1 MTAADGA
8 ELDVAGQVVELVT
21 RLAGPGAQAEVLVTR
36 SELALTRFAN
46 SAIHQNVAESA
57 SEIQLRVHL
66 DGRTAAGSA
75 HGAVPDD
82 LRALVERVL
91 AMARFAPPDP
101 AWPGLTPP
109 APVAASPEWD
119 AATGYAGPDERA
131 ALVRAFVDAA
141 GGLETAGYCRT
152 ALRATGF
159 ANSAGHAAQGYAAEA
174 AMDGIARVGGAD
186 GTARRWVDRLADLD
200 GAELGRR
207 AAAKARAAAD
217 PVELPPGRYPVVLEP
232 AAVADLL
239 ENLAWYGFNG
249 KRYAERQSFAEPG
262 VAQLDR
268 AVTLVD
274 DPLGVSGLPF
284 DLEGTPARALTLVDA
299 GTTTAVVHDRRSA
312 AESGGESTG
321 HARAGSATFGP
332 IPRNLRLVPSGTAG
346 TASTKGAGGTNAAGD
361 ATGTR
366 GAAGNT
372 TGARGAGGD
381 AGGPGRVDPLAGAVT
396 DADTA
401 ALVSRMERGLLVS
414 DLWYTRVLEPKRL
427 VVTGL
432 TRNGVWLVEDGRVTR
447 AVRDLRFTE
456 SYPRALGPG
465 AVLEVGRRSV
475 RLPDRWDGAWWEAP
489 SLRLASWNFT
499 GGASG

>member
-1 MTAADGA
+1 MQI
-8 ELDVAGQVVELVT
+8 AGQVVELVA
-21 RLAGPGAQAEVLVTR
+21 RLAGADAQAEVLVTR

-57 SEIQLRVHL
+57 VEIRLRVHAG
-66 DGRTAAGSA
+66 GRTAAGSA
-75 HGAVPDD
+75 NVASSDG
-82 LRALVERVL
+82 LRALAERVV
-91 AMARFAPPDP
+91 AAARFGPLDP

-109 APVAASPEWD
+109 APVTAAPQWD

-152 ALRATGF
+152 TLRGTGF

-186 GTARRWVDRLADLD
+186 GTARHWVDRLADLD

-207 AAAKARAAAD
+207 AAAKARAATD

-239 ENLAWYGFNG
+239 QNLAWYGFNG

-262 VAQLDR
+262 VAQFDR
-268 AVTLVD
+268 ALTLVD
-274 DPLGVSGLPF
+274 DPVAGSGLPF
-284 DLEGTPARALTLVDA
+284 DLEGTPARPLTLVDT
-299 GTTTAVVHDRRSA
+299 GTTTGAAHDRRSA
-312 AESGGESTG
+312 AESGTESTG
-321 HARAGSATFGP
+321 HAWVGGGTFGP
-332 IPRNLRLVPSGTAG
+332 IPRNLRLVGSGTAG
-346 TASTKGAGGTNAAGD
+346 AAS
-361 ATGTR
+361 
-366 GAAGNT
+366 T
-372 TGARGAGGD
+372 TGAGRTPAAPD
-381 AGGPGRVDPLAGAVT
+381 ATDPLVGAVV

-401 ALVSRMERGLLVS
+401 ALVSRVQRGLLVS
-414 DLWYTRVLEPKRL
+414 DLWYTRVLEPKSL
-427 VVTGL
+427 VITGL
-432 TRNGVWLVEDGRVTR
+432 TRNGVWLVEEGRVTR

-465 AVLEVGRRSV
+465 AVLEVGRRPV
-475 RLPDRWDGAWWEAP
+475 RLPDHREGAWWEAP
-489 SLRLASWNFT
+489 PLRLASWNFT